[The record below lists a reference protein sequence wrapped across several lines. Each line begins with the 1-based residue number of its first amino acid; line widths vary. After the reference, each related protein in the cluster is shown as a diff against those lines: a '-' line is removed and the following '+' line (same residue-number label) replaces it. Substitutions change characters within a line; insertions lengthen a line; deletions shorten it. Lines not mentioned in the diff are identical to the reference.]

1 MLCLFGASSAIAAP
15 SSTQQTDTTGDGTGT
30 SDTSTTEPSP
40 TEESTTTAAPEAT
53 PLGETTPVP
62 TGSPTETF
70 SPTPAPTPTA
80 TPTPTPTP
88 SPTKVPIRINFQPR
102 NTTAVCGYT
111 QDNGDTYA
119 ARNGFTYGWNF
130 DHRGGMRD
138 RNALTDQLLDTLAH
152 FGSAGVWEIEVPNGT
167 HDVRVTIGD
176 TSHSSTHT
184 INVEGVNYWNNLR
197 LSRYQFRQSTK
208 TVTVSDG
215 KISID
220 QGSLGDGETHIN
232 YVEINTAGTVP
243 SCATPVPTP
252 TPTPSPTATTTPIPS
267 PSLTPTPSVS
277 ATPKPTPTPSPTA
290 AMSEMKVNF
299 QIRGSALACGY
310 MPDYGDT
317 YGSRSGETYGWNK
330 DHTDTTRDRQM
341 TSNQLLDTLA
351 HFHSGGVWEVAVPN
365 GEHKVTVGI
374 GDPGYRS
381 THTLNVEGV
390 NFWQSTRLGA
400 SEFVQATKTVTVTDG
415 RLTLDQGSA
424 GDKYTRI
431 NYIQINP
438 DNIPEICATP
448 TPTPTP
454 TKTPTPK
461 PTPTKTP
468 SPTPTPSKTPTPS
481 PTPSTTPSPTPSGTP
496 TPAPVREKDYRINF
510 QLAGSNRV
518 CGFDPDYGK
527 TFGPRSGES
536 YGWNF
541 DHQDVMR
548 DREIK
553 NDQKLDTLA
562 HFHGSGK
569 WEVRVPN
576 GLHRVTV
583 AIGDAAFESTHT
595 LNVEGVS
602 FWKAIELESDEF
614 RQITRQ
620 VEVKDGRLTLDQ
632 GFALDK
638 STRINYITLNVD
650 GPPGECDQT
659 KAEPTPTP
667 KPQPEEDKPRTSG
680 GGGSIGPRPY
690 GLSGLVRVFGAKCND
705 RTNNARTW
713 FPSAGGRGKYGYV
726 YYHSKLAKKVGRK
739 VIGALHRKHKVGAV
753 DYGVWGYA
761 CRIKVGGTSYSVH
774 SWGAA
779 IDTNTL
785 KNPWQATRW
794 NGHGSN
800 GRNYGR
806 MYPRLWLRQN
816 FYWGINFRDPMHFQ
830 YVAGY

>member
-1 MLCLFGASSAIAAP
+1 MSVLCLFGATAAVAAP
-15 SSTQQTDTTGDGTGT
+15 SAQQTEPGAGT
-30 SDTSTTEPSP
+30 SDIETTSPSP
-40 TEESTTTAAPEAT
+40 TEEPTQTAEPQATPTEAT
-53 PLGETTPVP
+53 T
-62 TGSPTETF
+62 
-70 SPTPAPTPTA
+70 PTPAPSATETHIPA

-88 SPTKVPIRINFQPR
+88 SPTNVPIRINFQPK
-102 NTTAVCGYT
+102 NVAAVCGYT

-119 ARNGFTYGWNF
+119 ARNSFTYGWNI

-138 RNALTDQLLDTLAH
+138 RHALTDQLLDTLAH
-152 FGSAGVWEIEVPNGT
+152 FESGGIWEIEVPNGT
-167 HDVRVTIGD
+167 HDVKVTIGD

-184 INVEGVNYWNNLR
+184 INVEGVNYWNNLH

-220 QGSLGDGETHIN
+220 QGSLGDGATHIN
-232 YVEINTAGTVP
+232 YIEIDTAGSVP
-243 SCATPVPTP
+243 SCATPLPGATPTPTPSGTVSPSPSASVTPTPSTSASATP
-252 TPTPSPTATTTPIPS
+252 TPTPSPTVVMPEI
-267 PSLTPTPSVS
+267 
-277 ATPKPTPTPSPTA
+277 
-290 AMSEMKVNF
+290 KVNF
-299 QIRGSALACGY
+299 QLQGSALVCGY
-310 MPDYGDT
+310 TPDHGDT
-317 YGSRSGETYGWNK
+317 YAGRSGQTYGWNK
-330 DHTDTTRDRQM
+330 SHTDTTRDRQM

-365 GEHKVTVGI
+365 GAHKVTVGI

-390 NFWQSTRLGA
+390 NFWQATRLGA

-424 GDKYTRI
+424 GEMYTRI

-438 DNIPEICATP
+438 DNIPEVCATP
-448 TPTPTP
+448 T
-454 TKTPTPK
+454 
-461 PTPTKTP
+461 
-468 SPTPTPSKTPTPS
+468 PTPTPSKTPTPK
-481 PTPSTTPSPTPSGTP
+481 PTPSKTPTPTPTPTPSKTPTPTPSMTPTPSGTP
-496 TPAPVREKDYRINF
+496 TPPPVREKDYRINF
-510 QLAGSNRV
+510 QLSGSNRV
-518 CGFDPDYGK
+518 CGFDPDFGK
-527 TFGPRSGES
+527 TFGARNGES

-541 DHQDVMR
+541 DHLDVMR

-583 AIGDAAFESTHT
+583 SIGDGAFGSTHT

-602 FWKAIELESDEF
+602 FWKATELEGDEF
-614 RQITRQ
+614 RQITRKI
-620 VEVKDGRLTLDQ
+620 EVDDGRLTLDQ

-650 GPPGECDQT
+650 GPPKECDQT
-659 KAEPTPTP
+659 KAEPDPKP
-667 KPQPEEDKPRTSG
+667 KPQPVEDKPRTSG

-726 YYHSKLAKKVGRK
+726 YYHSKLAKKVGRR

-753 DYGVWGYA
+753 DYGVWGYS
-761 CRIKVGGTSYSVH
+761 CRIKRGGTSYSVH

-785 KNPWQATRW
+785 KNPWQATQW
-794 NGHGSN
+794 NGRGSN
-800 GRNYGR
+800 GRNYRR